1 MKIFWRPRNFLDF
14 LMETFGFQKLFGF
27 TGASEEFFKE
37 GFYKFLGFAYEIIYG
52 FIWSFQLSLSFHFSL
67 SALIRLVLKVCSGYT
82 GATATLIFGGRAEI
96 DPLKE
101 NCPDPKVYLVQTI
114 DKLNRENPGQ
124 VKFFYL

>member
-1 MKIFWRPRNFLDF
+1 MKHYWGLIDF
-14 LMETFGFQKLFGF
+14 RVF
-27 TGASEEFFKE
+27 
-37 GFYKFLGFAYEIIYG
+37 YEIIFEVILGFHLPSLGFYS
-52 FIWSFQLSLSFHFSL
+52 FIW
-67 SALIRLVLKVCSGYT
+67 SALIRVVLNLYSGYT

-124 VKFFYL
+124 VKFFLIVKINFMIHIK

>member
-1 MKIFWRPRNFLDF
+1 MVSEKKKLLMKIKFFWVLLMKRFLIF
-14 LMETFGFQKLFGF
+14 RFSVTEFRLLQFYFERSYPGGIKL
-27 TGASEEFFKE
+27 
-37 GFYKFLGFAYEIIYG
+37 Y
-52 FIWSFQLSLSFHFSL
+52 
-67 SALIRLVLKVCSGYT
+67 SGYT

-124 VKFFYL
+124 VTFFH